1 MTTSHKGWQVLG
13 GKEDALLPVLMS
25 CRRGWVTKAEI
36 LSPTL
41 ESMSQ
46 VLQSS
51 ITFSGIVSISD
62 MRYQKTTLL
71 EADTAE

>member
-1 MTTSHKGWQVLG
+1 MTTSHKVWQVLG

-25 CRRGWVTKAEI
+25 CRRGWVTKFPADSLGAAAGI
-36 LSPTL
+36 MSPTL

-51 ITFSGIVSISD
+51 INV
-62 MRYQKTTLL
+62 
-71 EADTAE
+71 